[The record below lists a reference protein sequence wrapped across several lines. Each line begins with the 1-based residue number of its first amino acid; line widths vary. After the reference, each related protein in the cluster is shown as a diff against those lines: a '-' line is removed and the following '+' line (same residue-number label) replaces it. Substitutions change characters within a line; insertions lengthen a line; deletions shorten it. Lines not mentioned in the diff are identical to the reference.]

1 MILMVL
7 NAVGHWS
14 TAEVD
19 PTTFQIRHLD
29 SYREPDFGGRNYDEK
44 IKELK
49 AVLDE
54 LPQFQQPFRIV
65 SVPCFQQNG
74 KERKLP
80 ETGNSCGLHAIRNS
94 EMVLKGLLPSKA
106 TFLKEF
112 DEEHSRLELLEK
124 LETRKSY

>member
-1 MILMVL
+1 MIL
-7 NAVGHWS
+7 NAFAHWS

-19 PTTFQIRHLD
+19 PATRQIRHFD
-29 SYREPDFGGRNYDEK
+29 SYREPDFGGRNHDEK
-44 IKELK
+44 VEELK
-49 AVLDE
+49 AVLDK

-65 SVPCFQQNG
+65 RVPCFQQNG
-74 KERKLP
+74 MEREIP
-80 ETGNSCGLHAIRNS
+80 ENGNSCGLHAIRNC
-94 EMVLKGLLPSKA
+94 EMVLKGLRPSKA